1 MKLVEKELRDLT
13 VENEMLRQA
22 FGKVS
27 CSQRRSDHA
36 RPGRRSHEC
45 FYVRQVQQER
55 DELLK
60 KQMELILD
68 LQQKSGLKELLL
80 ERKLSALTETLEQ
93 KEAQLCAALSAS
105 SVDQTAAGSAANKLE
120 V

>member
-1 MKLVEKELRDLT
+1 M
-13 VENEMLRQA
+13 
-22 FGKVS
+22 
-27 CSQRRSDHA
+27 
-36 RPGRRSHEC
+36 
-45 FYVRQVQQER
+45 
-55 DELLK
+55 ELL
-60 KQMELILD
+60 LD

-120 V
+120 VRCCVHMRGRHQVLNPGSL